1 MMGIHDGH
9 RDRLRERFTE
19 NGLQGFNEINALEL
33 LLFYAI
39 PRKDTNPIAHELLK
53 KFGNLQGVFAA
64 SAEELKEVT
73 GISASSA
80 ALIRLVPELCKL
92 AKVSEVS
99 EIKGLTN
106 SSMASAYV
114 IPRFMFDENEKVIM
128 LSLDSAKK
136 VKSCTE
142 ISSGVVNTV
151 DLNIRL
157 IVETALKNKASSV
170 ILAHNHPDGDI
181 RPSREDLETTKRIR
195 EALKLVDIPLVDH
208 IIVSGTEYFSFC
220 DAGYV

>member
-9 RDRLRERFTE
+9 RDRLRERFTKY
-19 NGLQGFNEINALEL
+19 GLQGFNEINALEL

-64 SAEELKEVT
+64 SVEELKEVT
-73 GISASSA
+73 GISSSSA

-99 EIKGLTN
+99 AINGITN

-128 LSLDSAKK
+128 LCLDSAKK

-142 ISSGVVNTV
+142 IGSGVVNTV

-170 ILAHNHPDGDI
+170 ILAHNHPDGDV
-181 RPSREDLETTKRIR
+181 RPSREDIETTKRIR
-195 EALKLVDIPLVDH
+195 DSLKLVDIPLVDH